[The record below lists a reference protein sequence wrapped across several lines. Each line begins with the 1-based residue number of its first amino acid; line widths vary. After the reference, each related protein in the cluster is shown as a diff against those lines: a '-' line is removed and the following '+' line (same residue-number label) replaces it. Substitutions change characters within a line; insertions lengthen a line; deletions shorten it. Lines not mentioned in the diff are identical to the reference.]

1 MLVSGGTVFA
11 LCLGSV
17 VPMIHQHDGAFCI
30 GEHKRVAKFR
40 REVSTL
46 QASCSDDGM
55 FVKPAGTDTFW
66 HLLFSSEPGSV
77 DAAFM
82 ISNKPVNKY
91 PMFCSIF

>member
-1 MLVSGGTVFA
+1 MTHLLVPLFSES
-11 LCLGSV
+11 LL
-17 VPMIHQHDGAFCI
+17 
-30 GEHKRVAKFR
+30 KFLY
-40 REVSTL
+40 STYMKFPAAATKL

-55 FVKPAGTDTFW
+55 FLKPAGTDTFW
-66 HLLFSSEPGSV
+66 HLLFSLELGSV